1 MILNHVGVG
10 GVALIV
16 GLVVGVRLVWVDVA
30 GVSLALVEVV
40 GGILVLVDVVGGI
53 LVLVDVVGG
62 ILVLVEVVGGR
73 FVLVEAG
80 TAVVDLSFYE
90 KGNRIIIRN
99 AITEFNCNCLG
110 MRILCYWESL
120 NS

>member
-1 MILNHVGVG
+1 MCRGMILNHVGVG

-16 GLVVGVRLVWVDVA
+16 GLVVGVRLVFVEVA
-30 GVSLALVEVV
+30 GVSLVVVEVAGV
-40 GGILVLVDVVGGI
+40 S

-62 ILVLVEVVGGR
+62 ILVLVE
-73 FVLVEAG
+73 AG
-80 TAVVDLSFYE
+80 TGGVDLSFYE
-90 KGNRIIIRN
+90 KGNRIIRRN
-99 AITEFNCNCLG
+99 AITEFNCNCFG

>member
-1 MILNHVGVG
+1 MCRGMILNHVGVG

-16 GLVVGVRLVWVDVA
+16 GLVVGVRLVLVEVA
-30 GVSLALVEVV
+30 GVS
-40 GGILVLVDVVGGI
+40 
-53 LVLVDVVGG
+53 
-62 ILVLVEVVGGR
+62 LVLVEVVGGR

-80 TAVVDLSFYE
+80 TGVVDLSFYE
-90 KGNRIIIRN
+90 KGNRIIRRN
-99 AITEFNCNCLG
+99 AITEFNCNCLV

>member
-16 GLVVGVRLVWVDVA
+16 GLVVGVRLV
-30 GVSLALVEVV
+30 LADVV
-40 GGILVLVDVVGGI
+40 GGILVLVDVVGGILGLVDVVGGI

-62 ILVLVEVVGGR
+62 ILVLVE
-73 FVLVEAG
+73 AG

-90 KGNRIIIRN
+90 KGNRIIRRN
-99 AITEFNCNCLG
+99 AITEFNCNCFG

>member
-1 MILNHVGVG
+1 MCRGMILNHVGVG

-16 GLVVGVRLVWVDVA
+16 GLVVGVRLV
-30 GVSLALVEVV
+30 LA
-40 GGILVLVDVVGGI
+40 DVVGGI

-62 ILVLVEVVGGR
+62 IL
-73 FVLVEAG
+73 VLVEAG

-90 KGNRIIIRN
+90 KGNRIIRHN
-99 AITEFNCNCLG
+99 AITEFNCNCFG